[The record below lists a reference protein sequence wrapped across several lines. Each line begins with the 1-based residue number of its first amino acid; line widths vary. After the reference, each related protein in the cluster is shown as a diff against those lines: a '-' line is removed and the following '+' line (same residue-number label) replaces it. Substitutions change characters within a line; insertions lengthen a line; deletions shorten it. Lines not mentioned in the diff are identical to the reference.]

1 MMFTKFFTVAALATT
16 LTAGAFAMEHEG
28 SDDANEAA
36 FKAGVEAHHEL
47 TKAQMDKSHEDLML
61 GFGSLSGAV
70 STLMGKL
77 DITTTEIKKYCDGK
91 IPSTTADLK
100 TCMKTIDSQLTS
112 AQKQNLSNGFHYG
125 CISNICGNIKYYRQ
139 ACGYAGCAFA
149 PKDVTKCLAAKNQ
162 TCDDY
167 K

>member
-28 SDDANEAA
+28 SNDANEAA
-36 FKAGVEAHHEL
+36 FKAGMEAHHQF
-47 TKAQMDKSHEDLML
+47 TKAQMDKNHEDLML

-70 STLMGKL
+70 STLMGTL
-77 DITTTEIKKYCDGK
+77 DITTTEIKKYCGGK

-100 TCMKTIDSQLTS
+100 TCMKTIDSMLTPQ
-112 AQKQNLSNGFHYG
+112 QKNHLSTGFHHG
-125 CISNICGNIKYYRQ
+125 CVSAICGNIKYYRQ

-149 PKDVTKCLAAKNQ
+149 PNDVQKCLAAKGQ
-162 TCDDY
+162 TCGDY
-167 K
+167 